1 MKDGNLTVLDAKE
14 TRKVMQPA
22 LSPQSRQSSP
32 AWQLVVAS
40 VVAYRNLLPEAL

>member
-22 LSPQSRQSSP
+22 LFLPDDSFSS
-32 AWQLVVAS
+32 S
-40 VVAYRNLLPEAL
+40 